1 MFFDINELSG
11 KNAYKL
17 MASIVLPRPIAWVV
31 TVKENGDL
39 NAAPFS
45 FFNVLSGD
53 PPVVALG
60 IGHRGAVKKDTRLNI
75 ERTGEFVVNLVSEPM
90 AEAMNI
96 TAIEYA
102 YHVNEIDQAKLQTTS
117 SVKVATPRI
126 VGAPVTLECRLW
138 KEVDIDE
145 RRSIFLAHVEGVH
158 VADDAIIDADKC
170 YVDGFKLDL
179 IGRLHGAGWYMRV
192 DKGFQMSRLANPE

>member
-17 MASIVLPRPIAWVV
+17 MASTVLPRPIAWVV
-31 TVKENGDL
+31 TTKENGDL

-60 IGHRGAVKKDTRLNI
+60 IGRRGTVKKDTRLNI

-102 YHVNEIDQAKLQTTS
+102 YHVNEIDQANLQTAAS
-117 SVKVATPRI
+117 IKVTPPRI
-126 VGAPVTLECRLW
+126 VGAPVALECRLW

-145 RRSIFLAHVEGVH
+145 RRSILLANVEGVH

-179 IGRLHGAGWYMRV
+179 IGRVHGAGWYVRANKDFHM
-192 DKGFQMSRLANPE
+192 QRLPDPE